1 MIFLYSE
8 EDGEKKI
15 KIVNKNVKIVFN
27 TVDKRGGVCGILIEY
42 EYIFIV
48 GSEEKMVTEIGKCL
62 KMLRIKTGDSLRTMA
77 AKLKISAAYL
87 SAIENNKRNVPD
99 GFYELICSA
108 YDLNADDKAVLKKAI
123 YDSIDNYKVDLSNV
137 SENKRRVLLSLTNDE
152 IDEDV
157 VDKLCE
163 VIRENTN
170 KTHKF

>member
-1 MIFLYSE
+1 
-8 EDGEKKI
+8 
-15 KIVNKNVKIVFN
+15 
-27 TVDKRGGVCGILIEY
+27 
-42 EYIFIV
+42 
-48 GSEEKMVTEIGKCL
+48 MVTEIGKCL
-62 KMLRIKTGDSLRTMA
+62 KMLRIKAGDSLRAMA
-77 AKLKISAAYL
+77 AKLDISAAYL

-99 GFYELICSA
+99 GFFELICSV
-108 YDLNADDKAVLKKAI
+108 YDLNADDKAILKKAI